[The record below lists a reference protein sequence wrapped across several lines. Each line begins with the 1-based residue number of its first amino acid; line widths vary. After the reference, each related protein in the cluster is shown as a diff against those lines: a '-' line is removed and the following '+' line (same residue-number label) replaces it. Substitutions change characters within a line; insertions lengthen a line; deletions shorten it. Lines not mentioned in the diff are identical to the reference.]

1 MDNLND
7 HDLSV
12 SNNCKADRKIRRC
25 RRCRYKHKCKKYRK
39 KVELYQLTDNCFS
52 GYEEVYQSD
61 HYCHT
66 EKSKCPDVPCYQLQQ
81 DKKSKPSRITT
92 QLQGLQLQLQNP
104 IGNTIA
110 PGETV
115 LFDSIITAQ
124 SLSISYNNSG
134 IITITESGLFYI
146 HWWVVTDG
154 MEGGTALAPIFS
166 IITSAAD
173 NDRASSTAITGQV
186 NGNALIPIFAS
197 PELPVTLQL
206 INGTD
211 STIAFSET
219 PIKADITIISV
230 TCKG

>member
-7 HDLSV
+7 HDPSV
-12 SNNCKADRKIRRC
+12 SNNSKADRKIRRC

-39 KVELYQLTDNCFS
+39 KIELYQLTDCYFS
-52 GYEEVYQSD
+52 GYEKVYQSD
-61 HYCHT
+61 HYCYP
-66 EKSKCPDVPCYQLQQ
+66 EKSKCPDVPCCQLQQ
-81 DKKSKPSRITT
+81 DKKCKPPRITT
-92 QLQGLQLQLQNP
+92 QLRGLQLQLQNP
-104 IGNTIA
+104 IENTIA

-115 LFDSIITAQ
+115 LFDTIITAQ
-124 SLSISYNNSG
+124 SQSISYNNSG

-146 HWWVVTDG
+146 NWWVVTDG
-154 MEGGTALAPIFS
+154 MERGTDLAPIFS

-173 NDRASSTAITGQV
+173 NDRASRTAITGQV
-186 NGNALIPIFAS
+186 NRNALITISAS

-211 STIAFSET
+211 STIAFSGT
-219 PIKADITIISV
+219 RIKADITIINV